1 MNNQNDSNISNPLDS
16 IDNNLLEI
24 IKRID
29 EEEYCAGLVPLDLLT
44 SKAKINL
51 NLTTKQLHK
60 RLHILETLNIIYF
73 ESINDPSRLTGS
85 QLNYSINDKK
95 RGILFYVGRL

>member
-16 IDNNLLEI
+16 IDNDLLEI

-29 EEEYCAGLVPLDLLT
+29 DEEFCAGLVPLDLLAP
-44 SKAKINL
+44 KVNL
-51 NLTTKQLHK
+51 DLKLTTKQLQK
-60 RLHILETLNIIYF
+60 RLLILETLNIIYF
-73 ESINDPSRLTGS
+73 ESINDPKRLTKS
-85 QLNYSINDKK
+85 QLNYSISDKK